1 MNIVFM
7 GTPEFAVPSLESLIK
22 SKHTIIAVFTKPD
35 TKQGRGQKL
44 QISPI
49 KDLALKHNI
58 QVFQPKT
65 LKNNAHLE
73 IVQNADVVCVAAYG
87 LILPQQYLDAPKKY
101 GCINIHASILPKYRG
116 AAPIQRSIANQDKYT
131 GISLM
136 QMDAG
141 LDTGDVFC
149 TATCDISPLDNTITL
164 SNKLAKL
171 AVTPLLNLLENPQQF
186 TVKPQD
192 NSQATYAHK
201 IKKAEAKIDWQLS
214 AQTILAKFKA
224 LQPWPGIEFI
234 YNNITI
240 KVKDLEVIIV
250 NPSHPP
256 GRIIEASSKQLVI
269 AAKENAVKINVLQ
282 LPNKSACKWEDF
294 YRGQS
299 NFFED

>member
-7 GTPEFAVPSLESLIK
+7 GTPEFAVPSLEALIK
-22 SKHTIIAVFTKPD
+22 SNHTIIAVFTKPD

-73 IVQNADVVCVAAYG
+73 IVQQADVVCVAAYG

-171 AVTPLLNLLENPQQF
+171 A
-186 TVKPQD
+186 
-192 NSQATYAHK
+192 
-201 IKKAEAKIDWQLS
+201 
-214 AQTILAKFKA
+214 
-224 LQPWPGIEFI
+224 
-234 YNNITI
+234 IT
-240 KVKDLEVIIV
+240 LC
-250 NPSHPP
+250 
-256 GRIIEASSKQLVI
+256 L
-269 AAKENAVKINVLQ
+269 
-282 LPNKSACKWEDF
+282 
-294 YRGQS
+294 
-299 NFFED
+299 